1 MPSIRGILDDVETAL
16 EEDQGLVAVVGAVG
30 GAVGAIVVER
40 FGPEPDPDVFA
51 ITIDQARASLL
62 SALAL
67 VFTGLSI
74 VLALTA
80 LATGNMAS
88 KFSPRLLRMK
98 LRSSGNKQ
106 VLGVFAATAAFIITS
121 QVLLRTEAGEEL
133 APPLTMSLSVLL
145 LIVTGVM
152 IVWYIDG
159 TLQSMR
165 VDRAI
170 RWVGGRI
177 ERAVKRQEY
186 EARHDVVV
194 DTIELDRPPGAI
206 DLVAPYDGYLVSID
220 TGRLARLVEQDDGCI
235 VVEAATG
242 HGVVRGECI
251 GWVSVPAR
259 GDGDDLADVLDCLTI
274 ANARNPESDFGYTI
288 DVLVD
293 IGLMALSPAVN
304 DPRTGVECAEMLTTV
319 CTDLA
324 RRDVGIRTRTRDD
337 GSPSVVV
344 IENTMGDYLDAAGRQ
359 LLLYG
364 AEDRTV
370 TSALLRLGRQ
380 GERVA
385 RSDRDRR
392 LAKAFA
398 DDVEALRS
406 QAPAATGRS
415 W

>member
-1 MPSIRGILDDVETAL
+1 
-16 EEDQGLVAVVGAVG
+16 
-30 GAVGAIVVER
+30 
-40 FGPEPDPDVFA
+40 
-51 ITIDQARASLL
+51 
-62 SALAL
+62 
-67 VFTGLSI
+67 
-74 VLALTA
+74 
-80 LATGNMAS
+80 
-88 KFSPRLLRMK
+88 MK
-98 LRSSGNKQ
+98 LRTSGNKQ

-121 QVLLRTEAGEEL
+121 QVLLRTAAGEEL

-177 ERAVKRQEY
+177 ERAVKRQEH

-194 DTIELDRPPGAI
+194 DTIELQRPPDAI
-206 DLVAPYDGYLVSID
+206 DLVAPDDGYVVSID
-220 TGRLARLVEQDDGCI
+220 TGRLARLAEEDRCI
-235 VVEAATG
+235 VVEAGTG

-251 GWVSVPAR
+251 GWMSSPAPV
-259 GDGDDLADVLDCLTI
+259 GGDDVAAVLDCLTI
-274 ANARNPESDFGYTI
+274 ANVRNTESDIGYTI
-288 DVLVD
+288 DVLID

-304 DPRTGVECAEMLTTV
+304 DPRTGVECTEMLTAI

-324 RRDVGIRTRTRDD
+324 GRDVGIRTRTRDD
-337 GSPSVVV
+337 GSTSVVV
-344 IENTMGDYLDAAGRQ
+344 IADAMGDYLDAAGRQ
-359 LLLYG
+359 ILLYG
-364 AEDRTV
+364 ADDRTV

-380 GERVA
+380 GERAA

-406 QAPAATGRS
+406 QAPVTAGRS